1 MKPFFFC
8 NGHEGRGGCPHK
20 FGICSDCKTKL
31 VGSTS
36 TETDSTD
43 DNKSDHKEKEFVANA
58 KKKLKECHG
67 SVDSLEE
74 KNRTYFSFAQVKK
87 HFVLNCSVCGKYHEC
102 LKKPKKIGEMI
113 DYLTSKRDMCLPAKD
128 DAKK

>member
-31 VGSTS
+31 VDSTS

-43 DNKSDHKEKEFVANA
+43 EEKEFVANA

-74 KNRTYFSFAQVKK
+74 KKQNILLFCTSQKA
-87 HFVLNCSVCGKYHEC
+87 LCSE
-102 LKKPKKIGEMI
+102 LQRMW
-113 DYLTSKRDMCLPAKD
+113 
-128 DAKK
+128 